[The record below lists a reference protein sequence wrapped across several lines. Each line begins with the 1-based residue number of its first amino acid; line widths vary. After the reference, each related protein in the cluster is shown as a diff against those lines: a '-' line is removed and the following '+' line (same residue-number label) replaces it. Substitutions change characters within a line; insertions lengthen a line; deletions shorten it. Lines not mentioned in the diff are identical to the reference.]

1 MVGIKSLDSER
12 PIRIIHNHRL
22 PNFNFHNNE
31 SLSCTNPT
39 KYQPKRSTVRKNPVS
54 WEANFHLP
62 KGKPFH
68 TKRLTGQ
75 KMMINKKISTNSELN
90 TEMFHHPCSLSNGLK
105 ICLISK
111 KKKKTPAQCLFFLGP
126 FC

>member
-39 KYQPKRSTVRKNPVS
+39 KYQSKRSTVRKNPVS

-62 KGKPFH
+62 KG
-68 TKRLTGQ
+68 Q
-75 KMMINKKISTNSELN
+75 KMMINKKISTNSESN